1 MYLTDATI
9 LSEEGSRE
17 VLEEMA
23 RPPKDTPQRR
33 RTFAGARLVA
43 EMWTRQSCGPGNRP
57 PRWREVRRKRKPSP
71 RECAGGAALD
81 VRGSHG

>member
-23 RPPKDTPQRR
+23 LPPEDTPERR
-33 RTFAGARLVA
+33 RTFAGARFMA
-43 EMWTRQSCGPGNRP
+43 EMWKRQ
-57 PRWREVRRKRKPSP
+57 
-71 RECAGGAALD
+71 AAVGEERSVEEAPD
-81 VRGSHG
+81 TER

>member
-23 RPPKDTPQRR
+23 LPPEDTPERR
-33 RTFAGARLVA
+33 RTFAGARLMA
-43 EMWTRQSCGPGNRP
+43 EMWKRQAAR
-57 PRWREVRRKRKPSP
+57 
-71 RECAGGAALD
+71 AGAHDTGETPQTEE
-81 VRGSHG
+81 